1 MTDLKY
7 AIIKLQGKQ
16 YRVEEGMEL
25 TVDRMSQDEKASVL
39 ISDVLMVVHSDNVQI
54 GTPMVTGAKVKVT
67 VLKHEKGD
75 KIRVATYK
83 AKSRQRKVHG
93 HRQAETVLH
102 IDAISAK

>member
-1 MTDLKY
+1 MKDLKF
-7 AIIKLQGKQ
+7 AVIKLQGKQ
-16 YRVEEGMEL
+16 YRVEEGMDL
-25 TVDRMSQDEKASVL
+25 TVDRMPQDEKAAIVL
-39 ISDVLMVVHSDNVQI
+39 SYVLLVVDGVNVQI
-54 GTPMVTGAKVKVT
+54 GTPAVLGAKVKVT

-93 HRQAETVLH
+93 HRQSETVLH

>member
-7 AIIKLQGKQ
+7 AVVKLQGKQ

-54 GTPMVTGAKVKVT
+54 GTPMVTGAKVKMT

-93 HRQAETVLH
+93 HRQSETVLH
-102 IDAISAK
+102 IDAISTK

>member
-1 MTDLKY
+1 MVNDD
-7 AIIKLQGKQ
+7 Q
-16 YRVEEGMEL
+16 VE
-25 TVDRMSQDEKASVL
+25 
-39 ISDVLMVVHSDNVQI
+39 I
-54 GTPMVTGAKVKVT
+54 GAPTLDGVKVKMT
-67 VLKHEKGD
+67 VLTHEKGD